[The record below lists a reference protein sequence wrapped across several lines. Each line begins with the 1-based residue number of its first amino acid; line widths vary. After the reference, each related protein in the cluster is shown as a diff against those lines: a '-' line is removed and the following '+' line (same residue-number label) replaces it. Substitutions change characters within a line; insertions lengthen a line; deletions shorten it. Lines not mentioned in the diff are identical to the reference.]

1 MFYLRARA
9 IFKHLSI
16 AELALSYPRTQALT
30 RKKEMSL
37 GTRLAL
43 SRFTAARIVT
53 MSTDQF
59 EVSSVIRGYKNNWSP
74 FNGEELTCLR
84 EESNDKDHYAV
95 AVTRSGSGVVGHV
108 PRGISAACTCTHLQ
122 LLTYMLE
129 MT

>member
-1 MFYLRARA
+1 
-9 IFKHLSI
+9 
-16 AELALSYPRTQALT
+16 
-30 RKKEMSL
+30 MSL

-59 EVSSVIRGYKNNWSP
+59 KVSSIIRGYKNNWSP
-74 FNGEELTCLR
+74 FNGEELTLR

-95 AVTRSGSGVVGHV
+95 AVTRSGSGVVCHV
-108 PRGISAACTCTHLQ
+108 PRRISAACTCTHLQ